1 MGRIREKRPSPAMVV
16 AIVSLVFAVGGTA
29 VAGVATISVLSKK
42 EKKQTRNIAKDEI
55 KKAAPSLQVAR
66 AQNAGNADT
75 LGGVGPGGFLPSSGS
90 FQVQISSDE
99 WETQTATSSVE
110 PRTGQAQLSG
120 SMTDEFFNAPLSI
133 PSVVQGRATQINS
146 IVLCYQV
153 QASATLDRVFLW
165 QTTAT
170 TGVFNSRDIPIDDET
185 DRTDDTCR
193 TYTGTG
199 GSIPVGPNDM
209 LQLIIRADYAAA
221 SYIAVSRLT
230 VNMST

>member
-1 MGRIREKRPSPAMVV
+1 MRKKRPSPSMAV
-16 AIVSLVFAVGGTA
+16 AIIALVFALVGTG
-29 VAGVATISVLSKK
+29 VASVATISVLSKK

-55 KKAAPSLQVAR
+55 KKAAPRLQVAR

-90 FQVQISSDE
+90 FQVQIASDE
-99 WETQTATSSVE
+99 WETQTATGSVE
-110 PRTGQAQLSG
+110 PRSGQAQLSG
-120 SMTDEFFNAPLSI
+120 STTDEFFNAPLSI

-153 QASATLDRVFLW
+153 PALATLDRVFLF

-170 TGVFNSRDIPIDDET
+170 TGVSSIQAKIPINDET

-193 TYTGTG
+193 TYTGTS
-199 GSIPVGPNDM
+199 GSVPVGPNDM
-209 LQLIIRADYAAA
+209 LQLIIRADYTAA
-221 SYIAVSRLT
+221 SFIAVSRLT